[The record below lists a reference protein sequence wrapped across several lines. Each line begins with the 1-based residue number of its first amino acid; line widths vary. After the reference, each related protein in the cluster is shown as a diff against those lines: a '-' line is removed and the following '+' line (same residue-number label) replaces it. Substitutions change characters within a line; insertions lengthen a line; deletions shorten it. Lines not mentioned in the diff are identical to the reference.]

1 MILREWWMALGFL
14 TTLPVP
20 HVEYDADAFV
30 RAGRWYPL
38 VGLVIGGLLWAAYVL
53 LSMIFPPLVVAVL
66 VVALWA
72 ILTGGLH
79 LDGLADC
86 CDGMLAPFE
95 PARRLEIMRDSRVGA
110 FAAIGLPLALL
121 LKTAT
126 VAALPAALPALLM
139 APTWARWLL
148 LPAASQPMARSDGMG
163 SAFAAGLTNSVLGLA
178 LVVPIALLLITSPTW
193 QGLIAVV
200 LAHAVCASVCWSAR
214 RRLGGVTGDVFGL
227 VVEAGELA
235 ILLTYAAAL

>member
-1 MILREWWMALGFL
+1 M
-14 TTLPVP
+14 TPTLLCAPL
-20 HVEYDADAFV
+20 
-30 RAGRWYPL
+30 AGIRWSGWSS
-38 VGLVIGGLLWAAYVL
+38 VMLLWGGYAL
-53 LSMIFPPLVVAVL
+53 LSMLLPPLVVAVL
-66 VVALWA
+66 VVLLWA

-86 CDGMLAPFE
+86 CDGLLAPFE

-126 VAALPAALPALLM
+126 IAALPTALPALLM

-148 LPAASQPMARSDGMG
+148 LPTARQPMARSDGMG
-163 SAFAAGLTNSVLGLA
+163 STFAAGLTNSVLAAA
-178 LVVPIALLLITSPTW
+178 LIAPIAVLLIFSPNW
-193 QGLIAVV
+193 RGLIAVLV
-200 LAHAVCASVCWSAR
+200 AHAVYALVCWSAR
-214 RRLGGVTGDVFGL
+214 RQLGGVTGDVFGM
-227 VVEAGELA
+227 VVETGELA